1 MSLIRIFAA
10 AALLTF
16 TLAAPV
22 LAAPYESVDGS
33 YVFNTNEDGPN

>member
-1 MSLIRIFAA
+1 MSLIRTLAA

-22 LAAPYESVDGS
+22 LAAPVEYVGSS
-33 YVFNTNEDGPN
+33 YVFNTNDDGPN